1 MNILPSFTYP
11 HIQLYVW
18 HTYIHTLY
26 VKLHVKKIYNT
37 KSISISE
44 QMLIHV
50 QMTQKIVV
58 HITCELYLKY
68 S

>member
-50 QMTQKIVV
+50 QMT
-58 HITCELYLKY
+58 
-68 S
+68 

>member
-1 MNILPSFTYP
+1 MSNCMFD
-11 HIQLYVW
+11 
-18 HTYIHTLY
+18 IHTLY
-26 VKLHVKKIYNT
+26 VKLHVKKINNT

-44 QMLIHV
+44 QMLIHE